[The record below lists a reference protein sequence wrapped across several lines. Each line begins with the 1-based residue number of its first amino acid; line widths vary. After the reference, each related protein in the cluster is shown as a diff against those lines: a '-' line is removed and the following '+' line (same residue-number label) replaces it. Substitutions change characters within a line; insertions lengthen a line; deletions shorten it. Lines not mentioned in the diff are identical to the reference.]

1 MKNLNPFRNYYN
13 NSNYIPYGRQNITR
27 GDIRAVVEVL
37 KSEFLTQG
45 NLLKD
50 FEKGIS
56 EKVNSKY
63 AIAVN
68 SATSAL
74 HIACLALGLKKGDYL
89 WTSPITFVASANCVE
104 STGAKVEFVDIN
116 RYNFTIDI
124 PSLEKKLKSNKK
136 IKGIIAVDYAGHPC
150 DWKSLRKLANKYK
163 VTLINDNCHAMG
175 SKYFQDSKYAIK
187 YADVVTHSYHAV
199 KSITSGEGGSILTN
213 QKKLHKKFLNIRSHS
228 MNKNSKKASW
238 FYSINEVGFNYRLS
252 DIQCALGISQ
262 LKKLDRFIYKRR
274 KIAELYRKLL
284 KNDKRFILPYEDKNV
299 YHSYHLFP
307 LQINFNFS
315 KITKKSLFNKM
326 MKSGFRLQVHYIPI
340 HLQPYYKKKYKF
352 KRKDFINSEKFYENV
367 LSLPLYPSLNF
378 KDVKKVVKV
387 LKKLI

>member
-1 MKNLNPFRNYYN
+1 MKIINYGKQTID
-13 NSNYIPYGRQNITR
+13 SS
-27 GDIRAVVEVL
+27 DIKSVIKTL
-37 KSEFLTQG
+37 KSGYLTQG
-45 NLLKD
+45 PKVKE
-50 FEKGIS
+50 FENALNKKFG
-56 EKVNSKY
+56 SKY
-63 AIAVN
+63 SVVVSNGTA
-68 SATSAL
+68 AL
-74 HIACLALGLKKGDYL
+74 FIVAKTLGWKKNDVIV
-89 WTSPITFVASANCVE
+89 TTPITFVASANCVE
-104 STGAKVEFVDIN
+104 NTGAKVEFVDIN
-116 RYNFTIDI
+116 EYNFTIDI
-124 PSLEKKLKSNKK
+124 PSLEKKLKLNKK

-187 YADVVTHSYHAV
+187 YADIVTHSYHAV

-213 QKKLHKKFLNIRSHS
+213 QKKLYEKFLNIRSHS
-228 MNKNSKKASW
+228 MNKNSKKPSW
-238 FYSINEVGFNYRLS
+238 FYSVNEVGFNYRLS

-262 LKKLDRFIYKRR
+262 LKKLDKFIYKRR

-284 KNDKRFILPYEDKNV
+284 KNDKRFILPYEDKNI

-307 LQINFNFS
+307 LQINFNLS
-315 KITKKSLFNKM
+315 KIKKKSLFNKM
-326 MKSGFRLQVHYIPI
+326 LKMGFRLQVHYIPI
-340 HLQPYYKKKYKF
+340 HFQPYYKNKYKL
-352 KRKDFINSEKFYENV
+352 KRKDFINSEKFYKNV

>member
-1 MKNLNPFRNYYN
+1 MKIINYGKQTID
-13 NSNYIPYGRQNITR
+13 NS
-27 GDIRAVVEVL
+27 DIESVIKTL
-37 KSEFLTQG
+37 KSGYLTQG
-45 NLLKD
+45 PKVKE
-50 FEKGIS
+50 FEKALNKKFG
-56 EKVNSKY
+56 SKY
-63 AIAVN
+63 SVVVTNGTA
-68 SATSAL
+68 AL
-74 HIACLALGLKKGDYL
+74 FIVAKTLGWKKNDVIV
-89 WTSPITFVASANCVE
+89 TTPITFVASANCVE

-116 RYNFTIDI
+116 KYNFTIDI